1 MSDILVIQHV
11 APEGIGRIEDSLRK
25 FNLAVEVVRVFAGDP
40 VPAELGRHRAL
51 IVMGGPM
58 GVYEQVQY
66 PHLTGELGLI
76 RHAAGAGKAV
86 LGICL
91 GSQLI
96 ASALG
101 GTVTPGARK
110 EIGWYPVRV
119 GAEAKADPLF
129 GAVPAEFTALHWHG
143 DVFSVPEGAVPLAS
157 SARTACQAFRYGLN
171 VYALLFH
178 LEVDQTAVDGM
189 VETFAEELDA
199 EQLDGAAIRAGGEEH
214 LPALRG
220 IGARV
225 FDAWASMVGR

>member
-25 FNLAVEVVRVFAGDP
+25 FNHLANVVRVFAGDP
-40 VPAELGRHRAL
+40 VPSGLGDHQAL

-58 GVYEQVQY
+58 GVYEQMQY
-66 PHLTGELGLI
+66 PHLTDELSLI
-76 RHAAGAGKAV
+76 RSAAGAGKPV

-101 GTVTPGARK
+101 GSVAPGPRK
-110 EIGWYPVRV
+110 EIGWYPVRL

-129 GAVPAEFTALHWHG
+129 RSAPAEFTALHWHG

-157 SARTACQAFRYGLN
+157 SALTACQAFRYGLN

-178 LEVDQTAVDGM
+178 LEVDQTLVDGM
-189 VETFAEELDA
+189 VETFAEELEE
-199 EQLDGAAIRAGGEEH
+199 EQLDGAAIRAGGAEH

-220 IGARV
+220 IGAGV
-225 FDAWASMVGR
+225 FDAWASLVGK